1 MDIIKTTFSKLNNH
15 ITKNSV
21 LSIGS
26 FDGVHLAHQSIFDKM
41 NSYSKDFTKIV
52 ITFQPHP
59 YFVLSSHKHKKQFLL
74 TDFKEK
80 CKLIEKSNIDKLI
93 ILKFTKQT
101 SKITAERFLKKL
113 IKSFNPV
120 YFLMGFNHTFGFQRK
135 GDYNF
140 VKNYANK
147 TFNVISIKK
156 KNINSIPISSSIIRN
171 HIKSNDIELA
181 NKLLGREYSIKGNV
195 VKGKGIGK
203 TINFP
208 TLNIKIKND
217 YKLIP
222 SRGVYYVRVFIEKEF
237 FFGMC
242 NIGFRPTLTNDKEE
256 SIEVHIFSDNIISN
270 YYNDTITIS
279 FLKYIR
285 SEIKFKN
292 LNFLRRQL
300 KKDKEYC
307 LSIDT

>member
-1 MDIIKTTFSKLNNH
+1 MDIITTTFTKLNNN

-21 LSIGS
+21 ISIGS
-26 FDGVHLAHQSIFDKM
+26 FDGVHLAHQYIFDKM
-41 NSYSKDFTKIV
+41 NSYSKNFTKIV

-59 YFVLSSHKHKKQFLL
+59 YFVLSSQRTKKQFLL
-74 TDFKEK
+74 TDFNEK
-80 CKLIEKSNIDKLI
+80 CKLLEKTGIDILV

-101 SKITAERFLKKL
+101 SKITAEKFLDKL

-140 VKNYANK
+140 VKKYANK
-147 TFNVISIKK
+147 SFDVISIKE

-171 HIKSNDIELA
+171 HIISNQIELA
-181 NKLLGREYSIKGNV
+181 NKLLGRNYQIKGNV
-195 VKGKGIGK
+195 IKGRGIGR

-208 TLNIKIKND
+208 TLNIKINND
-217 YKLIP
+217 YKLLP
-222 SRGVYYVRVFIEKEF
+222 SVGVYHVRVLIGKEIF
-237 FFGMC
+237 YGMC

-270 YYNDTITIS
+270 YYGNSVVIV

-300 KKDKEYC
+300 EKDKEYC

>member
-1 MDIIKTTFSKLNNH
+1 MDIITTTFTKLNNY

-21 LSIGS
+21 ICIGS
-26 FDGVHLAHQSIFDKM
+26 FDGVHLAHQHIFDKM
-41 NSYSKDFTKIV
+41 RTYSKDFTKIV

-59 YFVLSSHKHKKQFLL
+59 YFVLSSHKTKKQFLL
-74 TDFKEK
+74 TGFNEK
-80 CKLIEKSNIDKLI
+80 CKLLEKSNIDKLV
-93 ILKFTKQT
+93 ILKFTKST
-101 SKITAERFLKKL
+101 SKISAERFLEKL
-113 IKSFNPV
+113 IKCFNPA
-120 YFLMGFNHTFGFQRK
+120 YFLMGFNHAFGFQRK

-140 VKNYANK
+140 VKKYANNK
-147 TFNVISIKK
+147 FDVISIKK
-156 KNINSIPISSSIIRN
+156 KNINLMPISSSIIRK
-171 HIKSNDIELA
+171 HIKSNEIDIA

-195 VKGKGIGK
+195 VKGRGIGR

-208 TLNIKIKND
+208 TLNIKINNE
-217 YKLIP
+217 YKLLP
-222 SRGVYYVRVFIEKEF
+222 SIGVYHVRVIIEKEKF
-237 FFGMC
+237 YGMC

-256 SIEVHIFSDNIISN
+256 SIEVHIFSDNIIRN
-270 YYNDTITIS
+270 YYGDTVVIH

-300 KKDKEYC
+300 EKDKEYC